1 MKDYRSS
8 IHGIGSRMRRIL
20 LMLIDV
26 ILIVSVYSFCFYY
39 CRLEY
44 FIKESTVPM
53 FWWTLL
59 TAIVS
64 YVLMMLVLG
73 VYASLWR
80 YAQS

>member
-44 FIKESTVPM
+44 FNQREHS
-53 FWWTLL
+53 
-59 TAIVS
+59 AD
-64 YVLMMLVLG
+64 VLVDAFDRNS
-73 VYASLWR
+73 VIWCS
-80 YAQS
+80 